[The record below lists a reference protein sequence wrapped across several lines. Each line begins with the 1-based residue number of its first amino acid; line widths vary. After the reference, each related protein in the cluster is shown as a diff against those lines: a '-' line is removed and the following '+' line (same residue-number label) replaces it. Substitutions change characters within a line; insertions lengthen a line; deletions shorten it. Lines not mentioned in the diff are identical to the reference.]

1 MFLRN
6 LAFCLLFINLGY
18 AAYTQGWLS
27 QLVGWDA
34 RQREPERLAR
44 QINETA
50 IEVQLIDRPA
60 PSDPSNSRALQSPTE
75 NGTKDQPPCANSD
88 SKSEQWLVYMGPFS
102 SQDLLVKK
110 ETELSKLKIEGDEV
124 SKSSLPRGLSLGK
137 FASES
142 EARVALSKLQSKGV
156 KTATVLLWSRA
167 LPSGC

>member
-50 IEVQLIDRPA
+50 IEVQLIDRLA
-60 PSDPSNSRALQSPTE
+60 PSDPSNSRERQSPTE
-75 NGTKDQPPCANSD
+75 NGTKDQPPCAHSD

-110 ETELSKLKIEGDEV
+110 KTELSKLKIESDEV